1 MIELLQDPIPLQT
14 VRLGLLALTNIAGLV
29 LVATGLAVIFGL
41 MGVIN
46 LSHGALMMTG
56 AYVAF
61 ITQDIGLSPWLGV
74 MLAPIVVGIVGVI
87 IEFSVI
93 KRLYSR
99 PLDTLLATWGVA
111 IILREGVNV
120 VFGTDSKSV
129 EAVLSGN
136 VQLLGVTYPLYWL
149 LIIFMAALVLTASVA
164 VFKYTD
170 IGIMA
175 LAVIEDRQMAA
186 ASGVNTVLSDRLT
199 FGFGAALA
207 GLSGAVMAPLL
218 SVNANMGIQWLLNS
232 FLVVIVGGVGSFI
245 GTAVGGVL
253 IGGLDNTL
261 RALTQ
266 YTALAQAFVLL
277 IAFIILRYRPNGL
290 IPADRGA
297 R

>member
-1 MIELLQDPIPLQT
+1 MIELLPAFVPLQA

-29 LVATGLAVIFGL
+29 LVATGLAIIFGL

-46 LSHGALMMTG
+46 LSHGALMTAG

-61 ITQDIGLSPWLGV
+61 ISQDIGLSPWFGV
-74 MLAPIVVGIVGVI
+74 VLAPIVVGIIGII
-87 IEFSVI
+87 IEFSII
-93 KRLYSR
+93 KRLYDR
-99 PLDTLLATWGVA
+99 PLDTILATWGVA
-111 IILREGVNV
+111 IILREGINV

-149 LIIFMAALVLTASVA
+149 SIILMAIFVLIASIA

-186 ASGVNTVLSDRLT
+186 ASGVNTVWSDRLT
-199 FGFGAALA
+199 FAFGAALA

-245 GTAVGGVL
+245 GTALGGIL
-253 IGGLDNTL
+253 IGGLDNTF

-266 YTALAQAFVLL
+266 YTSLAQAFVLL
-277 IAFIILRYRPNGL
+277 VAFIILRYRPNGL

>member
-1 MIELLQDPIPLQT
+1 MIDVVAVGISLQVGQR
-14 VRLGLLALTNIAGLV
+14 VLLALTNIAGLI
-29 LVATGLAVIFGL
+29 LVATGLAIIFGL

-61 ITQDIGLSPWLGV
+61 VVQDVGLSPWLGIL
-74 MLAPIVVGIVGVI
+74 LAPIVVGVIGIV
-87 IEFSVI
+87 IEVSVI
-93 KRLYSR
+93 KRLYNR

-129 EAVLSGN
+129 SAAITGD
-136 VQLLGVTYPLYWL
+136 VQLVGLTYPTYWL
-149 LIIFMAALVLTASVA
+149 FIILAAVIVLVASIA
-164 VFKYTD
+164 LFKYTD

-186 ASGVNTVLSDRLT
+186 AAGVNTVWSDRLT

-218 SVNANMGIQWLLNS
+218 SVNSGMGLNWLLNS

-253 IGGLDNTL
+253 IGGLDNL
-261 RALTQ
+261 FRSLIDLTS
-266 YTALAQAFVLL
+266 LAQAIVLL
-277 IAFIILRYRPNGL
+277 IAFIILRYRPDGL
-290 IPADRGA
+290 IPADRGSQ
-297 R
+297 